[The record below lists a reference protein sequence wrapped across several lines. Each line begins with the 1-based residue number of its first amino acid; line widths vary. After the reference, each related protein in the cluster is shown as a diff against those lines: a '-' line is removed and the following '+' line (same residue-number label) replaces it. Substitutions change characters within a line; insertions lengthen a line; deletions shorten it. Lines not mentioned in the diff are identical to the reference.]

1 MSNGFIVYSPLT
13 TKSVEDF
20 TANTEE
26 NERILL
32 EGIASTT
39 NKDLYGEI
47 ISPDAMKKMVEQIS
61 ICKNC
66 GNIIYYN
73 EFLNGYYC
81 EKCNNLEVIN
91 INGFK

>member
-1 MSNGFIVYSPLT
+1 
-13 TKSVEDF
+13 
-20 TANTEE
+20 
-26 NERILL
+26 
-32 EGIASTT
+32 
-39 NKDLYGEI
+39 
-47 ISPDAMKKMVEQIS
+47 MKKMVEQIS

-91 INGFK
+91 INGFKRKTKRNC